1 MPRGPVIPDRP
12 SRLRERLR
20 GANVTPAKKAQMP
33 NVTPAAA
40 ANVTPGPTPDP
51 GPPPNTVS
59 ITLDFP
65 LVAIDALRDRGF
77 LAAGP
82 ASPDDIAVAVFAM
95 LGAAWR
101 AGVISD
107 AQDETK
113 SKPSTRGGVPFMIT
127 AAMKQQLLELGYT
140 DVQIREMQPAEAHQ
154 IINTA

>member
-1 MPRGPVIPDRP
+1 
-12 SRLRERLR
+12 
-20 GANVTPAKKAQMP
+20 MP
-33 NVTPAAA
+33 NVTPVAA
-40 ANVTPGPTPDP
+40 ANVTPGATLDP
-51 GPPPNTVS
+51 GRPPNTVS

-65 LVAIDALRDRGF
+65 LIAIDALRDRGF

-82 ASPDDIAVAVFAM
+82 ASPDDIAAAVLAM

-113 SKPSTRGGVPFMIT
+113 SEPSRRGSVPFMIT
-127 AAMKQQLLELGYT
+127 TAMKQQLRDLGFT
-140 DVQIREMQPAEAHQ
+140 DVQIREMRPAEAHQ